1 MEDSEILKLVKKINK
16 EPFSADEL
24 SQLELESVIKYAADK
39 FFNTKNP
46 IMEDTIY
53 DILIDFLKEK
63 YPKSKTL
70 KTIGS
75 VPKTKNKVKLDYW
88 LGSMDKIKPGS
99 KDLEKWFNK
108 YLGPYIIS
116 DKLDGISALLLYRS
130 NNTINMYTRGTA
142 EEGTDITELL
152 KYINIP
158 SIDKIKELKISSNKS
173 NILMA
178 FRGELI
184 IDKET
189 FENNWSD
196 KMKNARNTVSGLVN
210 SKTINPKLAI
220 DTKFVAY
227 EIIDP
232 ILLPEKQLNV
242 CKELGFNTVKY
253 KIKNK
258 LDIELLSKYFKK
270 RRENSEYM
278 IDGIIV
284 TNNEI
289 YERNK
294 KSNPEYSFAFKD
306 VLEDQLV
313 EAEVLDIEWN
323 ISKDGLIKPV
333 LILKPVE
340 IGGVEISRVT
350 AHNAKNVITLQL
362 GKGAI
367 IKLIRSGDV
376 IPKIVE
382 VIKPAKKILLPE
394 EDTWKWNESKVDII
408 SVNSDSKE
416 QLIKNIYHFFATLK
430 TMGLGEKIVEKL
442 VNSGFNTIK
451 KILESSSFENIDGI
465 QKKGSDNLINSIKK
479 ATQDIELSTLIVASN
494 LAKGI
499 GEERIKF
506 NNENYGSVGI
516 KENLLTEYKNFSK
529 EEFINK
535 IKEINGFEEKLS
547 KSFVN
552 NFNKFIKFYKDINK
566 YISIKESIEK
576 KIIKN
581 KYSGLTIVISGFRD
595 QELQKFLEDS
605 GAKITNSIS
614 KNTDLLIVKDKN
626 TILQETNKV
635 RQAINLN
642 IKIITVDDV
651 KY

>member
-16 EPFSADEL
+16 DPFSADEL
-24 SQLELESVIKYAADK
+24 SQLELETVIKYAADK

-116 DKLDGISALLLYRS
+116 DKLDGISALLLYCS

-499 GEERIKF
+499 GEERIKLIL
-506 NNENYGSVGI
+506 EKYP
-516 KENLLTEYKNFSK
+516 NLLTEYKNFSK